1 MYFNVMEKIED
12 KTNKTNKTNKNLK
25 YCSPKNINKP
35 TLFNKKTLILLIN
48 AWNASKE
55 DKIEYNKSFTI
66 SKLTELLNNKIKPI
80 CNDKE
85 YWCWPSAIKE
95 LSKDYKTKEIIKK
108 IEEND
113 LRPEMPIEWY
123 KNPIEWLSNYDIED
137 VMIQYNNDNK
147 YKYCFLGVFPIDF
160 SEQDNFGRCLY
171 SHICSIDINKY
182 INKNI
187 KYIGLITNLDKHNE
201 PGSHWT
207 STFIILDPKI
217 KCYGAYY
224 YDSNAMNIPTYVVKF
239 INNIKK
245 QLNIKYPKNVF
256 KIHKNNIKHQR
267 KNTEC
272 GMFSMAYQIRWL
284 NGLLKFKELHFKSPY
299 EYPNFVEYIIKDN
312 RIKDESMEESRT
324 YLYRPN
330 FKKYI
335 NDRNITL

>member
-284 NGLLKFKELHFKSPY
+284 NALYKYKE
-299 EYPNFVEYIIKDN
+299 
-312 RIKDESMEESRT
+312 
-324 YLYRPN
+324 
-330 FKKYI
+330 
-335 NDRNITL
+335 